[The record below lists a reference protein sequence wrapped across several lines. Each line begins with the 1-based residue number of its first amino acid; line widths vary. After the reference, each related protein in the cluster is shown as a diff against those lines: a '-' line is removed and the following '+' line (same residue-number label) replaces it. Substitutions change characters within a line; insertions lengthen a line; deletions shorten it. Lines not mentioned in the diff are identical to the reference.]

1 MHGFFEGGFFCL
13 QLVNDIFECIQN
25 QDQLEQEVIFAVLKR
40 LVLRLQVLREA
51 NDVALEIN
59 QLVLKPLLG
68 PRIYPVTH

>member
-1 MHGFFEGGFFCL
+1 VHGF
-13 QLVNDIFECIQN
+13 FECIQN

-51 NDVALEIN
+51 NDVSLEIN